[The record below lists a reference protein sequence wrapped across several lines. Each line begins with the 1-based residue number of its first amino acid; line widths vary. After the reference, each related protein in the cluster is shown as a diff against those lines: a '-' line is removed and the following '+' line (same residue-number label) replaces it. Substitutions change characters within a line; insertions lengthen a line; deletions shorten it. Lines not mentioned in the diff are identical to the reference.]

1 MPLKTPS
8 LPNFEEES
16 AIIGAPVPPRI
27 ENNHLLQ
34 YGALRI
40 AADYCGIQM
49 PVPKLRG
56 EWQHGWH
63 PPEHNIHPE
72 LVVGTTG
79 KSREKRRRRR
89 QLVARE
95 DQRIYLKEQ
104 GYGDVRTVGMP
115 ILYVP
120 HPRIERIPGSLLVMP
135 SHSLATTE
143 HAWDFATYADQI
155 ASIKP
160 LFSQVIACVHPN
172 CFRKNYWV
180 SQFIERDIPVVSGAS
195 LFDVNALHRMA
206 LYFSR
211 FEYVTSNQLGSQHL
225 YAPIFNAKPSVYGN
239 YPHVTINDYIGNP
252 VFTNCPEL
260 IDRCIAVH
268 SETSV
273 RKTYPALFRR
283 PDESMDF
290 SEVAKFQLGFKH
302 RLCPEE
308 LRKAL
313 GWSTGKVYWNK
324 ILFKLG
330 LSES

>member
-1 MPLKTPS
+1 MPLKTPILPS
-8 LPNFEEES
+8 LEEES

-27 ENNHLLQ
+27 ENNYLLQ
-34 YGALRI
+34 YGALQI
-40 AADYCGIQM
+40 AADYCGLQM
-49 PVPKLRG
+49 PMPKLRG

-89 QLVARE
+89 HLVARE
-95 DQRIYLKEQ
+95 DQRSYLKEQ
-104 GYGDVRTVGMP
+104 GYTDVRAVGMP

-120 HPRIERIPGSLLVMP
+120 HPRVERIPGSLLVMP
-135 SHSLATTE
+135 AHSLATTE
-143 HAWDFATYADQI
+143 HAWNFAEYADQI

-160 LFSQVIACVHPN
+160 RFSRVIACVHPN
-172 CFRKNYWV
+172 CFQKNYWV
-180 SQFIERDIPVVSGAS
+180 SEFLDRDIPVVSGAS

-239 YPHVTINDYIGNP
+239 NQEITLNDFIGDP
-252 VFTNCPEL
+252 LFSRCPDL
-260 IDRCIAVH
+260 IDWYISEH
-268 SETSV
+268 SEASL
-273 RKTYPALFRR
+273 RKKYPSLYCR
-283 PDESMDF
+283 PDQSMDF
-290 SEVAKFQLGFKH
+290 SEEAKFQLGFTH
-302 RLCPEE
+302 RLTPEA

-313 GWSTGKVYWNK
+313 GWSTGKVFWNK
-324 ILFKLG
+324 ILFNLG
-330 LSES
+330 LNNR